1 VGFVGLAFRAEC
13 RRRWRSWLAIA
24 VLISVVGGLVLS
36 AAAAGRRTESAF
48 PQFLA
53 AHGFDAIVY
62 ANQPQPKVARLPGVI
77 SVTELITPF
86 NGQVTCQCRQTI
98 NAGDISVVVVAPKD
112 RSPFNLISGHLP
124 DPSDPDQVLASF
136 TLQQDEGVHLGTV
149 IHVPLFATSQFA
161 AVNNAIGAGPAP
173 TGPTVALHVVGI
185 ESTEI
190 EFPSGETPTYLLYAS
205 QAFAR
210 TVIPRTAV
218 SYDYFVRL
226 RHGAAG
232 IPQFATAAGTLNLGT
247 GGYSSED
254 AFAASVEGSIRPQAI
269 GWWILAAL
277 AALVALAVV
286 GQALARQSIVESESY
301 PTMAAL
307 GADQRHL
314 VVLGMARNLV
324 LALTGAVGAVAIATA
339 LSPLAP
345 LGEARSAEASTG
357 VTFDSLVLP
366 LGAVATV
373 VIVLALGIWP
383 AVRAAHTLRSGDEAG
398 TSHRSVVAA
407 RLATTGAPPSAV
419 IGVRSALERR
429 SGGGT
434 VPMGSALLGTV
445 LAVTALCA
453 TAVFGAS
460 LSHLT
465 ATPKLYGDPFQLSF
479 NPNGGPSDPALLT
492 SLERDSA
499 ITGITE
505 GAGGG
510 ELSINK
516 VITWTIAASQVR
528 GPLLFSTVD
537 GHLPSSAGQI
547 ALGASTMREVGAHVG
562 SVVHATITKGSRS
575 RSAPFLVVSQ
585 ISLPVLAAGS
595 IGLGSGAL
603 ITIPGLER
611 LLCQPGPG
619 LAMCEQRLVEK
630 GNGGVLASVVS
641 GSRGR
646 AAINRYLDADSSI
659 ATTPITPTSLVNFGE
674 AVDFPLIFGA
684 MLAVFGAAT
693 LAHLLVVSVS
703 RRRREIGLLKVLGF
717 VKRQVAS
724 TVSWQ
729 ATTVAVVG
737 IIFGVPLGVIAGQ
750 AVWRTFAN
758 NLGAVP
764 FAVVPIWLIGALVGS
779 VLVVANLIAVA
790 PALAA
795 TRSRPGELLRTS

>member
-1 VGFVGLAFRAEC
+1 VAFVRLAFRAAS
-13 RRRWRSWLAIA
+13 RRRWRSWLALAI
-24 VLISVVGGLVLS
+24 LISLIGGFVLA

-48 PQFLA
+48 PRFVA
-53 AHGFDAIVY
+53 AHGFDAVVY
-62 ANQPQPKVARLPGVI
+62 ANQPVPQIARFPGVV

-86 NGQVTCQCRQTI
+86 NGDATCQCI
-98 NAGDISVVVVAPKD
+98 HPLSAADISVAVVSPKD

-136 TLQQDEGVHLGTV
+136 TLQQDEGVRLGTV
-149 IHVPLFATSQFA
+149 IHVPLFARSQFA
-161 AVNNAIGAGPAP
+161 AVNNAIGAGPTP
-173 TGPTVALHVVGI
+173 KGPTVALHVVGI

-210 TVIPRTAV
+210 TVLPRTAS

-226 RHGAAG
+226 RRGVADIPRFGSAAS
-232 IPQFATAAGTLNLGT
+232 TLNLGT

-324 LALTGAVGAVAIATA
+324 LALTGAAGAVAIAAA

-357 VTFDSLVLP
+357 FTFDTLVLP
-366 LGAVATV
+366 FGAVATV
-373 VIVLALGIWP
+373 AIVLALGIWP
-383 AVRAAHTLRSGDEAG
+383 AVRAARTLHLDDRAG

-419 IGVRSALERR
+419 IGIRSALERR

-445 LAVTALCA
+445 LAVTALCG

-479 NPNGGPSDPALLT
+479 NPNGGPSDPILLA
-492 SLERDSA
+492 SLEHDGAISA
-499 ITGITE
+499 ITK

-516 VITWTIAASQVR
+516 VITWTVAASPVR

-537 GHLPSSAGQI
+537 GQLPSSGGQI
-547 ALGASTMREVGAHVG
+547 ALGAATMREVGAHVG
-562 SVVHATITKGSRS
+562 SIVDATISKGTQM
-575 RSAPFLVVSQ
+575 RSASYRVVSQ
-585 ISLPVLAAGS
+585 VSLPVLAAGS

-619 LAMCEQRLVEK
+619 LAACERRLEHQS
-630 GNGGVLASVVS
+630 NGGYLASVVP
-641 GSRGR
+641 GARGQ
-646 AAINRYLDADSSI
+646 AAINRYLESDSSI

-703 RRRREIGLLKVLGF
+703 RRRREMGLLKVLGF

-724 TVSWQ
+724 IVTWQ

-737 IIFGVPLGVIAGQ
+737 VIFGVPLGVIAGQ

-764 FAVVPIWLIGALVGS
+764 FAVVPVWLLA
-779 VLVVANLIAVA
+779 VLVAGVLAVANLIAVA
-790 PALAA
+790 PALVA
-795 TRSRPGELLRTS
+795 TRFKPADLARTS